1 MEYALRDAKA
11 RFSAQ
16 VAAAE
21 SGERVVLTRHG
32 KPVVELVRCRKRGG
46 IDFSALEHD
55 RRQLGLEEEREG
67 WPAEFD
73 DPAFSRRALGLD
85 DA

>member
-11 RFSAQ
+11 R
-16 VAAAE
+16 
-21 SGERVVLTRHG
+21 
-32 KPVVELVRCRKRGG
+32 
-46 IDFSALEHD
+46 FSALEHD

-73 DPAFSRRALGLD
+73 DPAFSRRVLGLD

>member
-11 RFSAQ
+11 RFSA
-16 VAAAE
+16 
-21 SGERVVLTRHG
+21 
-32 KPVVELVRCRKRGG
+32 
-46 IDFSALEHD
+46 LEHD
-55 RRQLGLEEEREG
+55 LGSSGSRKIREG

>member
-11 RFSAQ
+11 RFSTP
-16 VAAAE
+16 E
-21 SGERVVLTRHG
+21 
-32 KPVVELVRCRKRGG
+32 
-46 IDFSALEHD
+46 DD

-67 WPAEFD
+67 WPAQFD
-73 DPAFSRRALGLD
+73 DPAFRRRALGFA

>member
-1 MEYALRDAKA
+1 M
-11 RFSAQ
+11 
-16 VAAAE
+16 
-21 SGERVVLTRHG
+21 VLTRHG

-46 IDFSALEHD
+46 IGVSALEDD

-73 DPAFSRRALGLD
+73 DPAFSRRVLGLD